1 MKFPLQTDLLFFEEV
16 KISHIIPMIIKDSS
30 LNKFVQEQLLNGDI
44 YVFQINE
51 NEKLLN
57 YKMPLISDYFK

>member
-16 KISHIIPMIIKDSS
+16 KITHVTLLTLKDSPLS
-30 LNKFVQEQLLNGDI
+30 KFAHEQLLNGDI

-51 NEKLLN
+51 EKLQM
-57 YKMPLISDYFK
+57 YKLPTAMEYYK